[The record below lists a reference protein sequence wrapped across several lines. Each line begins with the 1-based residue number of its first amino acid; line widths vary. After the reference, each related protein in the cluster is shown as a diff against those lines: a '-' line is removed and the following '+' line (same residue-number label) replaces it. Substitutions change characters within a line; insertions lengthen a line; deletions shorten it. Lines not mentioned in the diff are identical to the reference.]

1 MNITAIIAMLL
12 IAMLEVV
19 ALVNQVNGALL
30 AGSIAI
36 IAGLGGYSVAKKRP
50 PKW

>member
-19 ALVNQVNGALL
+19 ALVNEINGALL

-36 IAGLGGYSVAKKRP
+36 IAGLGGYTARRKLKP
-50 PKW
+50 

>member
-19 ALVNQVNGALL
+19 ALVNEVNGILL

-36 IAGLGGYSVAKKRP
+36 IAGLGGYTAGKKLK
-50 PKW
+50 PK

>member
-12 IAMLEVV
+12 IAILEIV
-19 ALVNQVNGALL
+19 ALVNEINGALL

-36 IAGLGGYSVAKKRP
+36 IAGLGGYTVAKKRL
-50 PKW
+50 PK

>member
-1 MNITAIIAMLL
+1 MNITAIIAMIL

-19 ALVNQVNGALL
+19 AIVNQINGALL

-36 IAGLGGYSVAKKRP
+36 IAGLGGYTVGRKRP
-50 PKW
+50 LH

>member
-1 MNITAIIAMLL
+1 MNITTIIAMLL

-19 ALVNQVNGALL
+19 AIVNEINGALL

-36 IAGLGGYSVAKKRP
+36 IAGLGGYTAGKKRQ
-50 PKW
+50 PK